1 MKEKIIS
8 SDKQPILSIIVPVYN
23 VEKYIEECLDS
34 LTNQDA
40 SIDSYEIICIDDGS
54 PDNCGS
60 ILDEYAKH
68 NSNMTVIHQKNTG
81 QAGAR
86 NAGLKMASGRYIWF
100 VDSDDFVPKYAVK
113 LILKEIAE
121 HPADIF
127 WIGMHHFTGN
137 TIKYNDKDIDKFDP
151 NIKLRSCYSVKSIK
165 NKFFLAKN
173 DILFFDENVS
183 NLAEDYLLHF
193 QVMKCHPTE
202 RVVTEKPLYFYRY
215 VSSSTSNTLSQESIR
230 QRINVWKYVLEVQK
244 NYFSKDSKKD
254 RIMTALEM
262 QDAIKGIFHW
272 LSLLTNEK
280 SDCFSASF
288 AKEYLPYLYNVNP
301 VCFYINLKAFF
312 YRRIINSYKRGNG
325 LLFRLYISGRESD
338 IIKKSK
344 KWIKGVIRKIRKNP

>member
-1 MKEKIIS
+1 MKEKINL

-60 ILDEYAKH
+60 ILDEYAKN

-86 NAGLKMASGRYIWF
+86 NTGLKIASGQYIWF
-100 VDSDDFVPKYAVK
+100 VDSDDFIPRYAVD
-113 LILKEIAE
+113 LIVNKIEE
-121 HPADIF
+121 QHADVF
-127 WIGMHHFTGN
+127 WIGMHRFASN

-165 NKFFLAKN
+165 NKGFLATN
-173 DILFFDENVS
+173 GILFFDENVS

-193 QVMKCHPTE
+193 KVMKCHHTE
-202 RVVTEKPLYFYRY
+202 KVVTEKPLYFYRY
-215 VSSSTSNTLSQESIR
+215 VSSSTSNTLSQESIL

-244 NYFSKDSKKD
+244 NYFSKESKKD

-262 QDAIKGIFHW
+262 QDVIKGIFHW
-272 LSLLTNEK
+272 LSLLENEML
-280 SDCFSASF
+280 DCFSASF
-288 AKEYLPYLYNVNP
+288 AKEYLPYLYNISP
-301 VCFYINLKAFF
+301 ICLYINLRAFF
-312 YRRIINSYKRGNG
+312 FRRIINSYKRRRG
-325 LLFRLYISGRESD
+325 LLFRLYIYVRELD
-338 IIKKSK
+338 IFKKYK
-344 KWIKGVIRKIRKNP
+344 KWIKSVIRKIR

>member
-1 MKEKIIS
+1 MKEKTFL

-54 PDNCGS
+54 PDNCGA
-60 ILDEYAKH
+60 IIEEYSKH

-86 NAGLKMASGRYIWF
+86 NAGLKIASGQYVWF
-100 VDSDDFVPKYAVK
+100 VDSDDFIPKYAVK
-113 LILKEIAE
+113 LIVKEIAKQS
-121 HPADIF
+121 ADVF
-127 WIGMHHFTGN
+127 WIGMHRFTSN
-137 TIKYNDKDIDKFDP
+137 AIKYNDKDIDKFAP

-165 NKFFLAKN
+165 NKDFLTRN
-173 DILFFDENVS
+173 GILFFDENIS

-193 QVMKCHPTE
+193 KVMKCHPIE

-244 NYFSKDSKKD
+244 SYFSNESKKD
-254 RIMTALEM
+254 RVMTAMEM

-272 LSLLTNEK
+272 LSLLTNERL
-280 SDCFSASF
+280 DCFPSPAF
-288 AKEYLPYLYNVNP
+288 PKEYLPYLYSIRPSCLYSNLRAF
-301 VCFYINLKAFF
+301 CF
-312 YRRIINSYKRGNG
+312 RRVINSYGGRSG
-325 LLFRLYISGRESD
+325 LLFRLYISFEKSD
-338 IIKKSK
+338 IIKTSK
-344 KWIKGVIRKIRKNP
+344 KRIKSVIRKIR

>member
-1 MKEKIIS
+1 MNEKIIL

-40 SIDSYEIICIDDGS
+40 SVDSYEIICIDDGS

-86 NAGLKMASGRYIWF
+86 NAGLKIASGKYIWF
-100 VDSDDFVPKYAVK
+100 VESDDFIPKYAVK
-113 LILKEIAE
+113 LIVKEISE
-121 HPADIF
+121 QPADVF
-127 WIGMHHFTGN
+127 WIGMHRFTSG
-137 TIKYNDKDIDKFDP
+137 TIKYDDKDIDKFAP

-165 NKFFLAKN
+165 SRDFLAKN
-173 DILFFDENVS
+173 GILFFDEHVAS
-183 NLAEDYLLHF
+183 LAEDYLLHF
-193 QVMKCHPTE
+193 KVMKGHPIE

-230 QRINVWKYVLEVQK
+230 QRINVWMYVLEVQK
-244 NYFSKDSKKD
+244 SYFFEEGKND

-272 LSLLTNEK
+272 LSLLENER
-280 SDCFSASF
+280 SDCFSVAF
-288 AKEYLPYLYNVNP
+288 AKEYLPYLYNINP
-301 VCFYINLKAFF
+301 ICFYINLRSFF
-312 YRRIINSYKRGNG
+312 FRRIINSYKHRRG
-325 LLFRLYISGRESD
+325 LLFNLYIHVRESD

-344 KWIKGVIRKIRKNP
+344 KRIKSVIRKIR